1 MKFKGVYP
9 KEIFVYL
16 LLKNNQVIYVG
27 QTTNGINRIK
37 QHFVK
42 KEIEFDEY
50 RTIKCS
56 KKDLNN
62 LEDFYIIKYQPKYN
76 KKINSS
82 VVKPTYI
89 IHKIKDIIGFNPYS
103 IKRIDEIIEK
113 TPFEK
118 FVFKKETVL
127 KKENAEA
134 IADFCIKK
142 YIDENAEIEDYFEKI
157 G

>member
-1 MKFKGVYP
+1 MKFKGIYP

-16 LLKNNQVIYVG
+16 LLKNNQVVYVG

-37 QHFVK
+37 QHFIK
-42 KEIEFDEY
+42 KEIDFDEY

-62 LEDFYIIKYQPKYN
+62 LEDFYIIKYQPIYN

-82 VVKPTYI
+82 IVKSTYI

-118 FVFKKETVL
+118 FVFNKGIAL
-127 KKENAEA
+127 KKENAEM

-142 YIDENAEIEDYFEKI
+142 YIDDNAEIEDYFEKVK
-157 G
+157 

>member
-37 QHFVK
+37 QHFAK

-62 LEDFYIIKYQPKYN
+62 LEDFYIIKYK
-76 KKINSS
+76 
-82 VVKPTYI
+82 
-89 IHKIKDIIGFNPYS
+89 
-103 IKRIDEIIEK
+103 
-113 TPFEK
+113 
-118 FVFKKETVL
+118 
-127 KKENAEA
+127 
-134 IADFCIKK
+134 KK
-142 YIDENAEIEDYFEKI
+142 YINENAEIEDYFEKI

>member
-56 KKDLNN
+56 KKELNN

-76 KKINSS
+76 IKINSS
-82 VVKPTYI
+82 VVKSTYI

-118 FVFKKETVL
+118 FVFKKGTVL

-134 IADFCIKK
+134 IADFCIKN
-142 YIDENAEIEDYFEKI
+142 YIDENAKIEDYFEKI